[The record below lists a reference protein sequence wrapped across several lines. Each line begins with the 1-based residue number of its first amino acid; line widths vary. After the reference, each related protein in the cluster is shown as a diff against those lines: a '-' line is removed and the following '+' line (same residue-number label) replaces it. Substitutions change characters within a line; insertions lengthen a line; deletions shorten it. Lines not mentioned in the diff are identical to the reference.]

1 MISVDLHRAPPA
13 RIAGGI
19 TALIAAIV
27 ITGVVAIPIALT
39 TAIIRTTN
47 IRGPI
52 TSVVRTIIA
61 RRAIFVD
68 VAGVYASQAS
78 LTIARAACSQLSLF
92 QWLPR
97 EYRGVQCSPIMQAQQ
112 PRRRRIGGKARQF
125 NLYLLPQQL
134 QFASPLFE
142 NFVWPVSQRPCWHL
156 SAPRRQGVR
165 V

>member
-13 RIAGGI
+13 SIAGIIAAMIGPIAVATRIAIAVPI
-19 TALIAAIV
+19 TL
-27 ITGVVAIPIALT
+27 
-39 TAIIRTTN
+39 

-61 RRAIFVD
+61 RRAIFVT

-92 QWLPR
+92 QRLPS

-112 PRRRRIGGKARQF
+112 PRQRRIGDKVRQF
-125 NLYLLPQQL
+125 NLYVLPQQL
-134 QFASPLFE
+134 QFAPPLFK

>member
-13 RIAGGI
+13 IIAGIIAVMI
-19 TALIAAIV
+19 TI
-27 ITGVVAIPIALT
+27 GSVATSI
-39 TAIIRTTN
+39 AIIVRPMVSV
-47 IRGPI
+47 RGPI

-68 VAGVYASQAS
+68 VAEVCASQAS

-92 QWLPR
+92 QRLPS

-112 PRRRRIGGKARQF
+112 PRQRRIGDKARQF
-125 NLYLLPQQL
+125 NLYVLPQQL
-134 QFASPLFE
+134 QFAPPLFK

>member
-13 RIAGGI
+13 IIAGIIAVMI
-19 TALIAAIV
+19 TI
-27 ITGVVAIPIALT
+27 GSVATSI
-39 TAIIRTTN
+39 AIIVP
-47 IRGPI
+47 IVVSVRGPI

-68 VAGVYASQAS
+68 VAEVCASQAS

-112 PRRRRIGGKARQF
+112 PCQRRIGGKARQF
-125 NLYLLPQQL
+125 NLYVLPQQL
-134 QFASPLFE
+134 QFAPPLFE

>member
-13 RIAGGI
+13 SIAGIIAAMIVIGAVATRIAIAVRI
-19 TALIAAIV
+19 TL
-27 ITGVVAIPIALT
+27 
-39 TAIIRTTN
+39 

-61 RRAIFVD
+61 RRAIFVA
-68 VAGVYASQAS
+68 VAEVCASQAS

-112 PRRRRIGGKARQF
+112 PRQRRIGDKARQF
-125 NLYLLPQQL
+125 NLYVLPQQL
-134 QFASPLFE
+134 QFAPPLFK

>member
-13 RIAGGI
+13 IIAGIIAVMI
-19 TALIAAIV
+19 TI
-27 ITGVVAIPIALT
+27 GSVATSI
-39 TAIIRTTN
+39 AIIVP
-47 IRGPI
+47 IVVSVRGPI

-68 VAGVYASQAS
+68 VAEVCASQAS

-142 NFVWPVSQRPCWHL
+142 HLVWPVSQRPCWHL